1 MLANIV
7 WMCVGARLK
16 VVYVNRWTLACACC
30 GVIVEGN
37 RLRGLL
43 PPLPLLSGNIMMKS
57 SENGPPS
64 FSTRQENHGV
74 VVKVMTSLYLLSRLH
89 QARSMELIAQ
99 RVT

>member
-16 VVYVNRWTLACACC
+16 VAYVNRWTLACACC

-43 PPLPLLSGNIMMKS
+43 PPLPLLSGNICS
-57 SENGPPS
+57 DE
-64 FSTRQENHGV
+64 V
-74 VVKVMTSLYLLSRLH
+74 VRDFLALLPFPNAKITTGFL
-89 QARSMELIAQ
+89 
-99 RVT
+99 